1 MKKQHKNLE
10 YKVWTVRLSDENIAW
25 LKNESKKFGS
35 WNKLFNS
42 LRNNTID
49 K

>member
-1 MKKQHKNLE
+1 MTKQSKHNNLE
-10 YKVWTVRLSDENIAW
+10 YKVWTVRLSEDNIKW
-25 LKNESKKFGS
+25 LKDESKKFGS

-42 LRNNTID
+42 LRL